1 MYYVLSTK
9 FFRKIAPIKRPSMK
23 NLKYKILFAALVL
36 GCIITIAQTGK
47 EEKAPAAKAEMS
59 GKETGTKI
67 STADLMRENLNEPN
81 AVSPAMNNLQQ
92 IEVHGITQ
100 GKNIHPKEDLSNK
113 YNRNSVK

>member
-1 MYYVLSTK
+1 
-9 FFRKIAPIKRPSMK
+9 MK
-23 NLKYKILFAALVL
+23 NLKYKILFATLVL

-47 EEKAPAAKAEMS
+47 EEKAQMT
-59 GKETGTKI
+59 GKEAGSKI

-81 AVSPAMNNLQQ
+81 AVSPAMNNLHQ
-92 IEVHGITQ
+92 IEVNGITQ